1 MKIQIIKIIPCLL
14 AGFILSACVGSV
26 SVPADDMK
34 KMDDPE
40 TQKMVEVETETMVEP
55 KIPPPN
61 PCIANPFGDGCND
74 YGQQSFCG
82 IRANAGD
89 SRCATILGRTN
100 MATWLQS
107 YIIPLP
113 ATAVGASN
121 GTSFLRISADSMVDT
136 TGVTINFTDGKPR
149 TLTRDGDSND
159 GVLYYK
165 ATPNGSNTEHFFAGI
180 LPTTDLGLPVPQNE
194 PDATWTGSYRRGNT
208 AIVNDVSFDIDFE
221 NRTIN
226 ASAPFAESND
236 FNPSN
241 LNTLRTRS
249 AVSGGYSKLITFN
262 LNFTPSGVIEGTASM
277 SFGEVVDSADA
288 TGLIGQ
294 DGLIGAFVDSTTGQ
308 DGLQN
313 FYGGFWAEPPE

>member
-1 MKIQIIKIIPCLL
+1 MKNQTTKTITCLV
-14 AGFILSACVGSV
+14 AGLILSACVGSV

-34 KMDDPE
+34 KTDESE
-40 TQKMVEVETETMVEP
+40 TQKMVEVETETEMMDEP

-74 YGQQSFCG
+74 YTRQSFCG
-82 IRANAGD
+82 IRTNAGD
-89 SRCATILGRTN
+89 DRCATILGRTN

-113 ATAVGASN
+113 ATATGASN

-165 ATPNGSNTEHFFAGI
+165 ATLDGSNTEHFFAGI

-194 PDATWTGSYRRGNT
+194 PDATWTGSYQRAGNG
-208 AIVNDVSFDIDFE
+208 IVNNVSFAIDFE
-221 NRTIN
+221 NRTID
-226 ASAPFAESND
+226 ARVPLLGEIMI
-236 FNPSN
+236 
-241 LNTLRTRS
+241 
-249 AVSGGYSKLITFN
+249 LI
-262 LNFTPSGVIEGTASM
+262 LVILTH
-277 SFGEVVDSADA
+277 
-288 TGLIGQ
+288 
-294 DGLIGAFVDSTTGQ
+294 
-308 DGLQN
+308 
-313 FYGGFWAEPPE
+313 

>member
-1 MKIQIIKIIPCLL
+1 MNPIYTLITAVMLT
-14 AGFILSACVGSV
+14 ACVGSV
-26 SVPADDMK
+26 SVPASETK
-34 KMDDPE
+34 KTDDPE
-40 TQKMVEVETETMVEP
+40 AEKMVEPEAEMMDEP

-61 PCIANPFGDGCND
+61 PCIANPFADGCND

-82 IRANAGD
+82 IRGNAGD

-113 ATAVGASN
+113 ATAAGASN

-149 TLTRDGDSND
+149 TLTRAGDSND

-165 ATPNGSNTEHFFAGI
+165 ATLDGSNTEHFFAGI

-194 PDATWTGSYRRGNT
+194 PDATWTGSYQRAGT
-208 AIVNDVSFDIDFE
+208 GIVNNVSFDIDFE
-221 NRTIN
+221 NRTID
-226 ASAPFAESND
+226 ASADFANSND
-236 FNPSN
+236 INPAN
-241 LNTLRTRS
+241 LNS
-249 AVSGGYSKLITFN
+249 LIREANQRGDENVRLLIFD
-262 LNFTPSGVIEGTASM
+262 LDFTPNGVIGGTV
-277 SFGEVVDSADA
+277 SFYYSESTVDSADA

-294 DGLIGAFVDSTTGQ
+294 DGLVGAFVDSTTGAS
-308 DGLQN
+308 GLQN
-313 FYGGFWAEPPE
+313 FYGGFWAESDKN